1 MRGEYRY
8 TKSMN
13 PALKPKINNLSVMK
27 TSLYLYVYRLG
38 QTSLLK
44 PGVDLNQLFLLLLRK
59 AWLALLQQLQLLSV
73 LPEHFLDVSVD
84 ATQSYSYLI
93 VDG

>member
-1 MRGEYRY
+1 
-8 TKSMN
+8 MN

>member
-1 MRGEYRY
+1 
-8 TKSMN
+8 
-13 PALKPKINNLSVMK
+13 MK